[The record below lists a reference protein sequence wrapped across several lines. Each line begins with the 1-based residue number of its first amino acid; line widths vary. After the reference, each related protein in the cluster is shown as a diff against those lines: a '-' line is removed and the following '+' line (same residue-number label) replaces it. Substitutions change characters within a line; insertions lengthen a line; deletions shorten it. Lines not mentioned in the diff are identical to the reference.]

1 MQLRAAEKL
10 SSATR
15 RGMGG
20 ALMRTPGAASVILAY
35 VALWLGY
42 LAIGAPAQQ
51 RGIVPGLWITE
62 ALAIA
67 LPAVFVL
74 LVADLKPGP
83 YLGLRR
89 LSWKGALVAVVAS
102 AANQPV
108 VSFLTWLSR
117 MALPAGVVASFDAQQ
132 RLLTRIFDLHGTAFV
147 LTVTIAA
154 PLGEELFFRGFAFP
168 ALAKDWGLVA
178 AMLVSGVFFSALHMD
193 AVGFLG
199 LMEIGILLAALR
211 WSTGSLWAAVLG
223 HAVNNGI
230 AGGAFLLGMEDPD
243 LPPPAWV
250 LALGAALLVAGVFL
264 FTRVV
269 ARPTPAA
276 AAQEPQR
283 AGRAGAGGLLI
294 VWVCAVIWG
303 LWQLLATR
311 QA

>member
-1 MQLRAAEKL
+1 
-10 SSATR
+10 
-15 RGMGG
+15 
-20 ALMRTPGAASVILAY
+20 MRKPGAVSVILAY
-35 VALWLGY
+35 VALLLGY
-42 LAIGAPAQQ
+42 LTIGGPAQLH
-51 RGIVPGLWITE
+51 GIVTGLWITE

-74 LVADLKPGP
+74 LVAGVRPGP
-83 YLGLRR
+83 YLGIRK

-117 MALPAGVVASFDAQQ
+117 AGLPAGLVEKFDQQQ
-132 RLLTRIFDLHGTAFV
+132 RMLTQIFNLHGVAFV

-168 ALAKDWGLVA
+168 ALTKDWGVRA
-178 AMLVSGVFFSALHMD
+178 GIVVSGVLFSALHLD

-199 LMEIGILLAALR
+199 LMEIGILLALLR
-211 WSTGSLWAAVLG
+211 RWTGSLWASILG

-230 AGGAFLLGMEDPD
+230 AGGAFLLGMEDPE

-250 LALGAALLVAGVFL
+250 LALGALLLVWGVYL
-264 FTRVV
+264 FRRDV
-269 ARPTPAA
+269 ARPAPALA
-276 AAQEPQR
+276 DEEPAP
-283 AGRAGAGGLLI
+283 AGRAAAGGLLL

-303 LWQLLATR
+303 LRLLLGAR
-311 QA
+311 AA

>member
-1 MQLRAAEKL
+1 
-10 SSATR
+10 
-15 RGMGG
+15 
-20 ALMRTPGAASVILAY
+20 MRKPGAVSVIFAYLA
-35 VALWLGY
+35 LLLGY
-42 LAIGAPAQQ
+42 LTIGGPAQLH
-51 RGIVPGLWITE
+51 GIVTGLWITE

-74 LVADLKPGP
+74 LAAGVRLGP
-83 YLGLRR
+83 YLGIRR
-89 LSWKGALVAVVAS
+89 LSWKGALIAIAVS

-117 MALPAGVVASFDAQQ
+117 LALPAGLVAKFDAQQ
-132 RLLTRIFDLHGTAFV
+132 RFLTQIFELHGAAFV

-168 ALAKDWGLVA
+168 ALARSWSA
-178 AMLVSGVFFSALHMD
+178 PIAMVVSGALFSALHMD

-250 LALGAALLVAGVFL
+250 LALGAALLIAGLFL
-264 FTRVV
+264 FSRVV
-269 ARPTPAA
+269 AKQTSAPAEE
-276 AAQEPQR
+276 EP
-283 AGRAGAGGLLI
+283 APVGRAAAGGLLL

-303 LWQLLATR
+303 LRLLLAAR
-311 QA
+311 PV